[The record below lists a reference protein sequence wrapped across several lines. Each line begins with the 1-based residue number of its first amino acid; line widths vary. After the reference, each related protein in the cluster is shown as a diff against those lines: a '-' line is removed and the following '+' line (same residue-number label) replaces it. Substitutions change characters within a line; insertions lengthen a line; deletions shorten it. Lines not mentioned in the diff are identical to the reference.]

1 MSQSSSNSSRRKID
15 TYATNLIELSR
26 KHFGCDTSWNT
37 SMPYP
42 TWPFTRVR
50 GTELEK
56 GHKMAMKK
64 ALEQRI
70 NQTEEAPI

>member
-1 MSQSSSNSSRRKID
+1 MKESSLNNSRRKID

-26 KHFGCDTSWNT
+26 KHFDCDTSWNT

-42 TWPFTRVR
+42 TWPFSRVS

-56 GHKMAMKK
+56 GHKLAMKK
-64 ALEQRI
+64 QFD
-70 NQTEEAPI
+70 QTEEAPL

>member
-1 MSQSSSNSSRRKID
+1 MSKTQASSSNSPQKID
-15 TYATNLIELSR
+15 TCVTNLIELSR
-26 KHFGCDTSWNT
+26 KHFDCDTSWNT

-56 GHKMAMKK
+56 GHKMAAKK
-64 ALEQRI
+64 SFDEI
-70 NQTEEAPI
+70 EEALL

>member
-1 MSQSSSNSSRRKID
+1 MTQSSSSNSPQKID

-26 KHFGCDTSWNT
+26 KHFDCDTSWNT

-64 ALEQRI
+64 QFD
-70 NQTEEAPI
+70 QTEEAPI

>member
-1 MSQSSSNSSRRKID
+1 MKESSSNNSRRRID

-26 KHFGCDTSWNT
+26 KHFDCDTSWNT

-42 TWPFTRVR
+42 TWPFSRVS

-56 GHKMAMKK
+56 GHKLAMKK
-64 ALEQRI
+64 QFD
-70 NQTEEAPI
+70 QTEEAPI